1 MNKHQETQTHMLLLS
16 KKVAIGTINIHRV
29 NLNTE
34 QHRSEDQQPK
44 GQEGGFQ
51 KHLSIGLVLWNP
63 HAIQKR
69 EKKKRPM
76 LGIFWAFSNALLKIS
91 KSQ

>member
-1 MNKHQETQTHMLLLS
+1 MLLLS

-34 QHRSEDQQPK
+34 QHRNEDQQPK

-51 KHLSIGLVLWNP
+51 KHLSIGLVL
-63 HAIQKR
+63 
-69 EKKKRPM
+69 
-76 LGIFWAFSNALLKIS
+76 
-91 KSQ
+91 